1 MLFLRDILHCIVLL
15 NISVIFSLA
24 HFEHKEDPKV
34 LLISFDGFRWDY
46 LDRVGPAKAPNFFSL
61 IKDGVKAKSVVNTF
75 TTKTFPNHF
84 TIVTGLWEE
93 SHGIVDNDMY
103 DPKFNRTFTKARV
116 SDMKDS
122 FWWDNGAIPI
132 WIANE
137 QEDEKRRSGT
147 IYWAGSQSTYTFK
160 GHKLKQFVDFGDY
173 NFDTPYKKIVD
184 TMVEWFSQESRPINF
199 GAMYFDMPDALAHRV
214 GPSSPKIDEMITTLD
229 KNVTGYLIE
238 ELKKHNLFDVLNIII
253 TSDHGFV
260 DTSKDRVIDVSKYVD
275 SNLYTKYGKTSVWNI
290 LPKSGHEDEV
300 YKGFKKFHH
309 LTVYKKDEIPKNY
322 HYSKNERILPIV
334 VVADEGWILSVK
346 GNPFDEW
353 NTTKGGGHG
362 YNNSLESM
370 HPFFIAHGPAFK
382 QDYQRGPLNI
392 VDIYSL
398 MAEVLKLSPGNL
410 GPHNGSTSN
419 IMDMLR
425 SENHTYDMTTTFVTF
440 IMVIVMA
447 SLITGIFSIVV
458 IRQQRVHATRRFR
471 LLTDGLMNESAQ
483 PMMLQSDEEL

>member
-160 GHKLKQFVDFGDY
+160 GHKLKQFVDF
-173 NFDTPYKKIVD
+173 
-184 TMVEWFSQESRPINF
+184 
-199 GAMYFDMPDALAHRV
+199 
-214 GPSSPKIDEMITTLD
+214 
-229 KNVTGYLIE
+229 
-238 ELKKHNLFDVLNIII
+238 
-253 TSDHGFV
+253 
-260 DTSKDRVIDVSKYVD
+260 
-275 SNLYTKYGKTSVWNI
+275 
-290 LPKSGHEDEV
+290 GHEDEV